1 MSIQTKDESQ
11 SKADNRIDRNL
22 NKPPRKKKFIPLIER
37 PFNELHTL
45 AEQFEWLRLKKKQ
58 KEKNQQ

>member
-1 MSIQTKDESQ
+1 MAIQTMDDAQ
-11 SKADNRIDRNL
+11 GKADKKVDRSF
-22 NKPPRKKKFIPLIER
+22 NKKKKFIPLIER

-45 AEQFEWLRLKKKQ
+45 AEQFEWLHLKKKQ